1 MSAVRFCPRPPFYTV
16 ERCFLTLSP
25 TESNG
30 WPILSGNTD
39 LPADASGFLLAS
51 TPALSCCHYVFGNR
65 LRHRHAFYLTLTR
78 DWNKR
83 LLVDGDIFSFGVWMH
98 FGLIITLFV
107 LYAFQIH
114 AGLKLLKS
122 TSNNKTVKRE
132 HRMQAKG
139 ILLARALVIITGAI
153 LFEPTNVS

>member
-1 MSAVRFCPRPPFYTV
+1 MPFY
-16 ERCFLTLSP
+16 
-25 TESNG
+25 
-30 WPILSGNTD
+30 
-39 LPADASGFLLAS
+39 LAS
-51 TPALSCCHYVFGNR
+51 
-65 LRHRHAFYLTLTR
+65 TR

-83 LLVDGDIFSFGVWMH
+83 LLVDGDILSFGVWMH

-107 LYAFQIH
+107 LYAIQIH

-122 TSNNKTVKRE
+122 TINNETVQHE